1 MSIATCEQNRAPEY
15 IRRIYPAQ
23 TIEETMEVM
32 KFARE
37 KLQKSIRV
45 EAELRATIETQR
57 AVIIVALGY
66 LQSGLVPLAVATLV
80 GQTQQQ
86 QENPAAIEKEVAP

>member
-1 MSIATCEQNRAPEY
+1 
-15 IRRIYPAQ
+15 
-23 TIEETMEVM
+23 MEVM